1 MTVGIVFLI
10 IFLLSFKI
18 EFRQYKNVYFLAII
32 FMSVLISIFV
42 NLIIPSFELNM
53 NVNYILILN
62 MFYGVLVIV
71 VMLLS
76 LLNTEKKIANEGKFV
91 NNMLVL
97 GYGVFI
103 LINFLIISFKPGSIL
118 KFYDGVWIVYV
129 SLIFYYL
136 NIIFIF
142 QNLYA
147 WIISGLSRKR
157 KSHFIIVLGAGI
169 IEDKVTPLL
178 QARLDKAIKIKKKNL
193 DAVFIVSGGQGPDE
207 IVSEAEAMR
216 KYLLS
221 QGVSNKDII
230 MEEKSTNTKENL
242 IYSYDIMKKYE
253 VNPFAIIVSNYFH
266 ILRAGFLSKQ
276 LKIDA
281 TVSGGVSKTYFYPNT
296 YVREFMALLVMFK
309 KTHIIAFLLIT
320 AYVISYV
327 LIQ

>member
-32 FMSVLISIFV
+32 FMSILISVFV
-42 NLIIPSFELNM
+42 KLIIPTFELNM
-53 NVNYILILN
+53 NVNYLLILN

-71 VMLLS
+71 IMLLL
-76 LLNTEKKIANEGKFV
+76 LLNTKKKIANEGKFV

-103 LINFLIISFKPGSIL
+103 LINFLIISFKPEPIL
-118 KFYDGVWIVYV
+118 NFYDGVWIVFI

-142 QNLYA
+142 QNFYA
-147 WIISGLSRKR
+147 LIISSLSRKR
-157 KSHFIIVLGAGI
+157 KSHFIVVLGAGI

-178 QARLDKAIKIKKKNL
+178 QARLDKAIKIKKRNL

-207 IVSEAEAMR
+207 MVSEAEAMR

-230 MEEKSTNTKENL
+230 MEENSTNTKENL

-253 VNPFAIIVSNYFH
+253 TNPFAIIVSNYFH
-266 ILRAGFLSKQ
+266 ILRAGFLSRQ

-281 TVSGGVSKTYFYPNT
+281 TVSGGASKTYFYPNT

-309 KTHIIAFLLIT
+309 KTHIIAFLLTT

-327 LIQ
+327 LMQ